1 MPGKSQ
7 LYLFSHSAVIDY
19 CKFNDLRHHKYIL
32 QSQGSE
38 VQVPCDWTNVFRA
51 GCSWRLQGRRHLLAF
66 ASFWKQ
72 TVLLGWWS
80 FSPSS
85 KKCSIFQSHLSVTF
99 SVSLFPPVFITS
111 PSLSLTFLPCS
122 CKILV
127 IISSPQNHLL
137 ISRSA
142 KFLLC
147 FQVSKMRALPY
158 ADCCSAHHSNW
169 DLRV

>member
-7 LYLFSHSAVIDY
+7 LYVFSHSAVTDY
-19 CKFNDLRHHKYIL
+19 CTFNDLRHHKYIL
-32 QSQGSE
+32 QSRGSE

-85 KKCSIFQSHLSVTF
+85 KKWGIFQSHLSVTF
-99 SVSLFPPVFITS
+99 SVSFSPPVFITS

-122 CKILV
+122 CKDPCDNIQSTE
-127 IISSPQNHLL
+127 SSPHFKICKAPFMFPGFQDEGLAICWLL
-137 ISRSA
+137 LSPP
-142 KFLLC
+142 
-147 FQVSKMRALPY
+147 Q
-158 ADCCSAHHSNW
+158 
-169 DLRV
+169 